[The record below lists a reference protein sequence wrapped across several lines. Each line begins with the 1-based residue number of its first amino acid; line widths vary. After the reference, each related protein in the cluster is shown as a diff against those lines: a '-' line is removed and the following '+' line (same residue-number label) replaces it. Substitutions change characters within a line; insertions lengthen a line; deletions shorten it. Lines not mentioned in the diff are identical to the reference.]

1 MKNVLFVCSEN
12 ACRSQMAE
20 AFANMHGHEVIKA
33 ASAGSKPAGRINDKA
48 VRAMRE
54 AGYDLSTHRSKS
66 VDVIPALDYD
76 LVITMGCRDTCPRV
90 KAQERRD
97 LDISDPKD
105 MGAEAFNRVR
115 DEIERKVLDLIAE
128 LEK

>member
-97 LDISDPKD
+97 WDISDPKD